1 MAALGVFPVR
11 TGSSHIPPTQMLPPG
26 NRDAVRWGEVIEADL
41 QDPSSLQHAFEGRHF
56 DAVMHFCARSQV
68 GEAMTQPHDYY
79 ANNVVGTLNLLQVM
93 RANDVQRL
101 VFSSTAAVFGQPLS
115 ERIDEEHP
123 KAPIN
128 PHGASEL
135 IAERILA
142 DAAGA

>member
-1 MAALGVFPVR
+1 
-11 TGSSHIPPTQMLPPG
+11 
-26 NRDAVRWGEVIEADL
+26 
-41 QDPSSLQHAFEGRHF
+41 
-56 DAVMHFCARSQV
+56 
-68 GEAMTQPHDYY
+68 MTCNGWCSP
-79 ANNVVGTLNLLQVM
+79 
-93 RANDVQRL
+93 RRR
-101 VFSSTAAVFGQPLS
+101 FGQPLS